1 MIASNL
7 LKDHREKPE
16 TRNENKSKESQ
27 GKNAK
32 ARNKP
37 TNLQKKERKT
47 MQAAAA
53 GRPLLPAPTSWYP
66 GHMTQFTRMLP
77 ALLRRTDVVLEL
89 RDSRLPL
96 TSINP
101 NFEGALCCIHICSQL
116 FFFNSVV
123 FYLFISV
130 AVFFLHFVRNA
141 FCAVLRRQACFIS
154 PLVSAYML
162 VA

>member
-7 LKDHREKPE
+7 LKDHREKRE
-16 TRNENKSKESQ
+16 TRNKKPEQERRISGKKTPKPEINQQTPKE
-27 GKNAK
+27 
-32 ARNKP
+32 
-37 TNLQKKERKT
+37 KEQT

-101 NFEGALCCIHICSQL
+101 NFEGALCCIHICSQFF
-116 FFFNSVV
+116 FFFNSVFFYFVLFGMV
-123 FYLFISV
+123 FSLFSRLCCLFV
-130 AVFFLHFVRNA
+130 FLSFLFFFL
-141 FCAVLRRQACFIS
+141 L
-154 PLVSAYML
+154 
-162 VA
+162 

>member
-1 MIASNL
+1 
-7 LKDHREKPE
+7 
-16 TRNENKSKESQ
+16 
-27 GKNAK
+27 
-32 ARNKP
+32 
-37 TNLQKKERKT
+37 

-101 NFEGALCCIHICSQL
+101 NFEGALCCIHICSQF
-116 FFFNSVV
+116 FFFNSV
-123 FYLFISV
+123 FFIYLFWWRFRSS
-130 AVFFLHFVRNA
+130 FCSQCFLV
-141 FCAVLRRQACFIS
+141 VLRRQTRSIS

-162 VA
+162 VAWSFTALRETGYQVSGLLHLVFRP